1 MKFKNI
7 TITLLLIFS
16 LLLVSA
22 CAEEVN
28 VQLGS
33 KNETNNESSDNE
45 NTSDKEATESG
56 SDESIVDITTEELPK
71 VQIEMEDGGIM
82 VFELYPQ
89 YAPETV
95 ENFLSLVD
103 SGFYDGLKFHRIIK
117 GFMAQSGDPLGNGT
131 GGSDTNIKGEFAQ
144 NGFDQNTLAHTKGVL
159 SMARSRDMDSA
170 SSQFFLMDG
179 DAPHLDGAYAGFG
192 LLIEGEDVLDKITA
206 TEVQSSPQ
214 GEMSQPVTDVII
226 KAATIVE

>member
-1 MKFKNI
+1 MKTKNI
-7 TITLLLIFS
+7 IMILLLIVS
-16 LLLVSA
+16 LLLAVGCKEDASEQVYDQ
-22 CAEEVN
+22 EETKEESTEEAVEEN
-28 VQLGS
+28 VV
-33 KNETNNESSDNE
+33 
-45 NTSDKEATESG
+45 
-56 SDESIVDITTEELPK
+56 SDELPM

-103 SGFYDGLKFHRIIK
+103 AGFYDGLKFHRIIK

-144 NGFDQNTLAHTKGVL
+144 NGFDQNTLKHSKGVL

-192 LLIEGEDVLDKITA
+192 RLVEGEDVLDRITA
-206 TEVQSSPQ
+206 TEVEASPQ

-226 KAATIVE
+226 KAATIIE